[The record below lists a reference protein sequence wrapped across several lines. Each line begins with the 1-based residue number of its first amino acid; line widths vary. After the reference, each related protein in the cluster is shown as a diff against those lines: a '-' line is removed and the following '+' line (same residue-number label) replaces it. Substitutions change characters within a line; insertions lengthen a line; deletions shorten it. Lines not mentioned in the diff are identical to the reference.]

1 MMDRGYLVSGRYEIL
16 DALGEGGMANV
27 YLAEDTIL
35 HRRVA
40 VKVLRLDLQHDQATI
55 RRFQREAKA
64 TCELSHP
71 NIVSVYDV
79 GEDNGIQYIVMEY
92 IDGSNLKSY
101 IEEHYPLTLAK
112 VVEIMTQILSAV
124 QLAHSKGIIHR
135 DLKPQN
141 ILMTKDGQAKIADF
155 GIAVALSDK
164 SVTQTNSL
172 LGSVH
177 YISPEQARGSL
188 PTPQSDIYALGII
201 LFELLTGK
209 VPFAG
214 DSAVSIALKHF
225 HQDMPSVRATD
236 AKIPQAMENVV
247 LKATAKDPKQR
258 YQSAAEMAADLKTS
272 LDPHRAD
279 ESKFMT
285 KVDPNALG
293 ATKVMPGTF
302 VDKAKPQEPEA
313 AVKTAAPVEKTEPE
327 QVLRPSKKPRRAR
340 KRRWPLILGITAI
353 LLALVGLFVG
363 LMMTNRDVNVPDMAG
378 MSQSEAE
385 DALTKHDLKLGKIAY
400 ETNEKVPKDLVVRS
414 LPAKKSSIKNG
425 TKVDLVLSR
434 GAKTYRIGNYHD
446 KSYETVAAML
456 GRQGF
461 TVIRKEK
468 SSKTIDA
475 GNILSQSIKAN
486 KKVVPK
492 GTHITLTVSSGL
504 PKVLVGDYIGTS
516 YTAAYSELTDKGFSV
531 QRQEA
536 TSETVASGDV
546 MDQSVDAEERVVP
559 SETTITL
566 TVSVG
571 KPDVTLVDLVKKY
584 TEDSAQDYANS
595 NDLNLVIEKDYS
607 DDIDEGL
614 VMKQSPAAKTKV
626 RPGSTLTLTIS
637 KGKDPNKE
645 TSFSKEVEI
654 PYEPVESD
662 EESSSSADDSES
674 SSASSS
680 STKSAN
686 KIEIYIGDAS
696 NNISSVY
703 KTMSI
708 TDDTK
713 VTLNFKVKTDQQVQ
727 CRIVRDGEEIMNE
740 KFSAPTD

>member
-16 DALGEGGMANV
+16 DTLGEGGMANV

-79 GEDNGIQYIVMEY
+79 GEDNGVQYIVMEY

-101 IEEHYPLTLAK
+101 IEQHYPFPLTK
-112 VVEIMTQILSAV
+112 VVAIMMQILSAV

-141 ILMTKDGQAKIADF
+141 ILLTKDGQAKIADF

-188 PTPQSDIYALGII
+188 PTPRSDIYALGII

-225 HQDMPSVRATD
+225 HEDMPSVRATD
-236 AKIPQAMENVV
+236 AQIPQAMENVV

-258 YQSAAEMAADLKTS
+258 YQSAAAMAADLKTS
-272 LDPHRAD
+272 LDAERAD
-279 ESKFMT
+279 EAKFMS
-285 KVDPNALG
+285 KVNPDVLG

-302 VDKAKPQEPEA
+302 VDNHKATK
-313 AVKTAAPVEKTEPE
+313 PVEANHIAQRTAKKSKPH
-327 QVLRPSKKPRRAR
+327 QVLRPAKTPKRAR
-340 KRRWPLILGITAI
+340 KRRWPLIAGIIA
-353 LLALVGLFVG
+353 ALVLLVGAFVA
-363 LMMTNRDVNVPDMAG
+363 LMVSNRDVNVPDTAG
-378 MSQSEAE
+378 MTKAEAT
-385 DALTKHDLKLGKIAY
+385 AVLTKNDLQLGKIVY
-400 ETNEKVPKDLVVRS
+400 ETNDKVDKGLVVRS

-434 GAKTYRIGNYHD
+434 GAKTYRIANYHD
-446 KSYETVAAML
+446 QSYETVAATL
-456 GRQGF
+456 AKQGF
-461 TVIRKEK
+461 IVKRKEK
-468 SSKTIDA
+468 SSKTITA
-475 GNILSQSIKAN
+475 GNIIKQSIKAN

-492 GTHITLTVSSGL
+492 NKLITLTVSSGL
-504 PKVLVGDYIGTS
+504 PKVSVGDYTGET
-516 YTAAYSELTDKGFSV
+516 YETAYAKLTAKGFSV
-531 QRQEA
+531 QRQNA
-536 TSETVASGDV
+536 SSDTVPSGNVISQDLKA
-546 MDQSVDAEERVVP
+546 DDKVVP

-566 TVSVG
+566 TVSSG
-571 KPDVTLVDLVKKY
+571 KADVTLVDLVKKY
-584 TEDSAQDYANS
+584 TEASAKDYAQS
-595 NDLNLVIEKDYS
+595 KDLILSIEKDYS
-607 DDIDEGL
+607 DDIEKGL
-614 VMKQSPAAKTKV
+614 VMKQSPAAGSKV
-626 RPGSTLTLTIS
+626 RPGSTLTVTIS
-637 KGKDPNKE
+637 QGKDPNKE
-645 TSFSKEVEI
+645 TSFSKEIEI
-654 PYEPVESD
+654 PYEESSTTSSSSS
-662 EESSSSADDSES
+662 EESSDSSSSSSSSAPE
-674 SSASSS
+674 
-680 STKSAN
+680 AN
-686 KIEIYIGDAS
+686 KIEIYIGDAD
-696 NNISSVY
+696 NNISSLY

-708 TDDTK
+708 TSDTK
-713 VTLNFKVKTDQQVQ
+713 ITVNFKVKADQKAK
-727 CRIVRDGEEIMNE
+727 IKILRDGEEILNQDVT
-740 KFSAPTD
+740 AD